1 MDAAPNPSPDMPAGP
16 VTRELGRAHLTRLMQ
31 IWRSAGWPC
40 QDAIEIDLLAAGWVC
55 WQTAPSGHQTL
66 RLTDAAVALLA
77 ETRQRRQRVWG
88 AHDRLSA
95 RIATQLTKAG
105 RIVWLELPL
114 RAAVP
119 WPEAGQGAASD
130 AAADAPM
137 RVAESVP
144 MGQLWPDDPEAIDG
158 PPAHVAGG
166 MAGPEGARRRRQAR
180 IHWRMARPDVFSVR
194 HTSVRAY
201 LHPMVHEIKVSR
213 ADLLSDLRHEAK
225 RAAYQWLC
233 SECYYVF
240 PAGIAEPDEIPAEF
254 GVWVVH
260 GDVAEGRLELLRP
273 AQHQPCELPFDVWMA
288 LARATPIVADPAG
301 VQGLLHDEVD
311 GQDTTEAPTA
321 GDAGAGAGLP

>member
-1 MDAAPNPSPDMPAGP
+1 MDAALPSPLPDAPRGTP
-16 VTRELGRAHLTRLMQ
+16 VLGRSHLSRLMQ

-40 QDAIEIDLLAAGWVC
+40 QDAIEIDLLAAGCVVS
-55 WQTAPSGHQTL
+55 QTSPTGHDTL
-66 RLTDAAVALLA
+66 RLTDLGIRLLA
-77 ETRQRRQRVWG
+77 ETRQQRQRVWS

-95 RIATQLTKAG
+95 RIASQLSQAG

-119 WPEAGQGAASD
+119 WPELSEAQAD
-130 AAADAPM
+130 AAPM
-137 RVAESVP
+137 RAAESVP
-144 MGQLWPDDPEAIDG
+144 MDQLWPDDPEAIG
-158 PPAHVAGG
+158 GAPAPSA
-166 MAGPEGARRRRQAR
+166 RRQAR
-180 IHWRMARPDVFSVR
+180 TYWRMARPDVFSVR

-301 VQGLLHDEVD
+301 VQGLLHDE
-311 GQDTTEAPTA
+311 
-321 GDAGAGAGLP
+321 DAVGAGTNTP